1 MKPLFTSAQGPT
13 GKHEL
18 NIFRRKSSGKTLDDI
33 RDDLLSAR
41 SYIKSQMDGVYLMDG
56 VIKRTTTEYVEEGGQ
71 IVEVKSKIIFWLC
84 FMSIRGIRTL
94 DFSRKTTNAVI
105 SGLQIVDVIK

>member
-1 MKPLFTSAQGPT
+1 MDF
-13 GKHEL
+13 KHDL

-84 FMSIRGIRTL
+84 FMSMYRISNLNFLMFYGKRFLRL
-94 DFSRKTTNAVI
+94 FLSDFWI
-105 SGLQIVDVIK
+105 